1 MKISLTR
8 MFFCMLT
15 ICVFNGQSLAA
26 SSTYPDKPI
35 KIVVPWPA
43 GGLVDAAARLV
54 SEKLQAGLG
63 EPVIVDNKAGAGGA
77 LGANIVAKSPP
88 DGYTLLLSTSAL
100 NMNVALGAKLP
111 FDFTKDLEP
120 VALVALAPS
129 FLVVSASSNIKTV
142 KELIASAKAK
152 PGKFFYASAGQGTP
166 AHLSAELFKSVMVLD
181 AVHVPYK
188 GGPPAMIDQ
197 IAGLIDFHF
206 ANASVALP
214 QIKAGKV
221 RALAV
226 TSLKRFPTLPEVP
239 TMVQAGVPGFEADQW
254 LGIFAPKGTPNAIIE
269 KLRLQINSIVA
280 INKVKENMILKGM
293 NPAPAMSAQALQIYL
308 NQDLNKWA
316 AVVKVA
322 NIKLN

>member
-1 MKISLTR
+1 MKILPTRILFCLLTLC
-8 MFFCMLT
+8 F
-15 ICVFNGQSLAA
+15 FNGQSLAA

-54 SEKLQAGLG
+54 SDKLQAELG
-63 EPVIVDNKAGAGGA
+63 QPVIVENKAGAGGA
-77 LGANIVAKSPP
+77 LGADMVAKSAP

-111 FDFTKDLEP
+111 FNFTKDLEP
-120 VALVALAPS
+120 IALVALAPS
-129 FLVVSASSNIKTV
+129 FLVVSSSSNIKTV
-142 KELIASAKAK
+142 KELIANAKAN
-152 PGKFFYASAGQGTP
+152 PGKSFYASAGQGTP
-166 AHLSAELFKSVMVLD
+166 AHLSAELFKTVMVLD
-181 AVHVPYK
+181 IVHVPYK

-226 TSLKRFPTLPEVP
+226 TSSNRFPTLPDVP
-239 TMVQAGVPGFEADQW
+239 TMVQAGVPNFEADQW
-254 LGIFAPKGTPNAIIE
+254 LGIFAPKGTPSAIIE
-269 KLRLQINSIVA
+269 KLRLKIDSIVA
-280 INKVKENMILKGM
+280 LNTVKENMILKGM
-293 NPAPAMSAQALQIYL
+293 NPAPAMKPEALQTYL
-308 NQDLNKWA
+308 NQDLNKWTG
-316 AVVKVA
+316 VVKVA